1 MKRVNFYYSTKL
13 TFDDYVHGHSF
24 ALRIIPP
31 ETDTQRILSCDLNI
45 TPYVSVKQTVD
56 AFGNNVTAGYLKSDH
71 RFLDF
76 EIKGT
81 AEVDSSKHRTDYM
94 PCYLYQSQYTK
105 PGEKLAAFYSE
116 IKPKCTGTVQDRTE
130 YICDILSDRFGYE
143 KGFTD
148 TSTTAEEA
156 FASGK
161 GVCQDFSHILISL
174 LRMDGIAARYIAGL
188 AFCDGET
195 HSWVLDGR
203 SLGGHRPRQQLRCQR
218 RLYRA
223 FPGQRFPRLRY
234 RQGHNV
240 RAVHKAATA
249 CKERIIIGKGQDK
262 MTETIATA
270 ALAVHENLNIQKRRI
285 QNGKS
290 KTRLSFVTGTH
301 GDELEGQYLAYMV
314 GSFIDKN
321 IDKLEGIV
329 DIYPALNPMGIDS
342 ITRGIPMFDLD
353 MNRVFPG
360 SKSGTMAE
368 MLCAAIVDDIKGSDV
383 CVDVHSSNIF
393 LKEIPQIR
401 MSVPTAETLLPYAK
415 LMNVDFIWIHD
426 AATVLE
432 STLAHTLNT
441 RGTKTLVVEM
451 GVGMRIT
458 KEYCDQLFDGV
469 FSLMKS
475 LGMWKGETA
484 PVREPIVSEGREV
497 GFVNSDAAGIFVPCA
512 NFGDTVRKGDHIGDV
527 VDPLSS
533 ETVEQVKAVC
543 DGLIFT
549 LREYPVVYGGSL
561 LARILQPISGGE
573 GK

>member
-1 MKRVNFYYSTKL
+1 
-13 TFDDYVHGHSF
+13 
-24 ALRIIPP
+24 
-31 ETDTQRILSCDLNI
+31 
-45 TPYVSVKQTVD
+45 
-56 AFGNNVTAGYLKSDH
+56 
-71 RFLDF
+71 
-76 EIKGT
+76 
-81 AEVDSSKHRTDYM
+81 
-94 PCYLYQSQYTK
+94 
-105 PGEKLAAFYSE
+105 
-116 IKPKCTGTVQDRTE
+116 
-130 YICDILSDRFGYE
+130 
-143 KGFTD
+143 
-148 TSTTAEEA
+148 
-156 FASGK
+156 
-161 GVCQDFSHILISL
+161 
-174 LRMDGIAARYIAGL
+174 
-188 AFCDGET
+188 
-195 HSWVLDGR
+195 
-203 SLGGHRPRQQLRCQR
+203 
-218 RLYRA
+218 
-223 FPGQRFPRLRY
+223 
-234 RQGHNV
+234 
-240 RAVHKAATA
+240 
-249 CKERIIIGKGQDK
+249 
-262 MTETIATA
+262 MTETIASA

-290 KTRLSFVTGTH
+290 STRLSLVTGTH

-321 IDKLEGIV
+321 IDMLDGIV

-360 SKSGTMAE
+360 SENGTMAE
-368 MLCAAIVDDIKGSDV
+368 MLCAAIVKDINGSDV
-383 CVDVHSSNIF
+383 CIDVHSSNIF

-469 FSLMKS
+469 LNLMKE

-484 PVREPIVSEGREV
+484 YVREPVVSVGREV

-512 NFGDTVRKGDHIGDV
+512 NFGDTVKKSDHIGDV
-527 VDPLSS
+527 VDPLTSKI
-533 ETVEQVKAVC
+533 VEKVKAVC

-561 LARILQPISGGE
+561 LARILQPMSGGE
-573 GK
+573 AK

>member
-1 MKRVNFYYSTKL
+1 
-13 TFDDYVHGHSF
+13 
-24 ALRIIPP
+24 
-31 ETDTQRILSCDLNI
+31 
-45 TPYVSVKQTVD
+45 
-56 AFGNNVTAGYLKSDH
+56 
-71 RFLDF
+71 
-76 EIKGT
+76 
-81 AEVDSSKHRTDYM
+81 
-94 PCYLYQSQYTK
+94 
-105 PGEKLAAFYSE
+105 
-116 IKPKCTGTVQDRTE
+116 
-130 YICDILSDRFGYE
+130 
-143 KGFTD
+143 
-148 TSTTAEEA
+148 
-156 FASGK
+156 
-161 GVCQDFSHILISL
+161 
-174 LRMDGIAARYIAGL
+174 
-188 AFCDGET
+188 
-195 HSWVLDGR
+195 
-203 SLGGHRPRQQLRCQR
+203 
-218 RLYRA
+218 
-223 FPGQRFPRLRY
+223 
-234 RQGHNV
+234 
-240 RAVHKAATA
+240 
-249 CKERIIIGKGQDK
+249 
-262 MTETIATA
+262 MTETIASA

-290 KTRLSFVTGTH
+290 STRLSLVTGTH

-321 IDKLEGIV
+321 IDMLDGIV

-360 SKSGTMAE
+360 SENGTMAE
-368 MLCAAIVDDIKGSDV
+368 MLCAAIVKDISGSDV
-383 CVDVHSSNIF
+383 CIDVHSSNIF

-458 KEYCDQLFDGV
+458 KEYCAQLFDGV
-469 FSLMKS
+469 LNLMKE

-484 PVREPIVSEGREV
+484 YVREPVVSVGREV

-512 NFGDTVRKGDHIGDV
+512 NFGDTVKKGDHIGDV
-527 VDPLSS
+527 VDPLTSKI
-533 ETVEQVKAVC
+533 VEKVKAVC

-561 LARILQPISGGE
+561 LARILQPMSGGE
-573 GK
+573 AK